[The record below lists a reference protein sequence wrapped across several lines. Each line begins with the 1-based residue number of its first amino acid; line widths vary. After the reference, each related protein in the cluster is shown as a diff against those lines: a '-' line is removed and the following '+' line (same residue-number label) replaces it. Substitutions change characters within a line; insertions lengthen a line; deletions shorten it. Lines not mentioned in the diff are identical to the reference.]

1 MHPGDRSVAV
11 PFCRNELDTGEQ
23 IVTGFSSITDFD
35 SIPFAADPADRVPDE
50 AVRGD
55 AVALR
60 DAAGAQLRGRHALA
74 RPQAPHPAQAP
85 PPLTGEDL

>member
-1 MHPGDRSVAV
+1 M
-11 PFCRNELDTGEQ
+11 
-23 IVTGFSSITDFD
+23 IT
-35 SIPFAADPADRVPDE
+35 FAADPADRVPDE

-85 PPLTGEDL
+85 PPLAGEHKYQVLTNPLEVVTCNVSFSYHV

>member
-1 MHPGDRSVAV
+1 M
-11 PFCRNELDTGEQ
+11 T
-23 IVTGFSSITDFD
+23 
-35 SIPFAADPADRVPDE
+35 PFAADPADRVPDE

-55 AVALR
+55 VVPLR

-85 PPLTGEDL
+85 PPLTGEHKYKVLTNPLEVVS